1 MKLSRR
7 ELLKLASLAGA
18 GVLLNSG
25 GADRTE
31 AAAAPQPALQP
42 PSRVALAKGDDR
54 ARNITQALSLIAEDV
69 RPQLAGRQ
77 VVIKPNFVTVKRQLA
92 ATHAEAVRAVL
103 DFLRPIYRE
112 RVIIAE
118 SPADGTAEEGYRNY
132 GYHEALRGFEVSFQD
147 LDAAGSQT
155 LAVLSGAFEPLP
167 IEVSRLL
174 LDQRTYLI
182 SVGPMKTH
190 DCVVATLSLK
200 NVVMGGPVKLPNGS
214 EKRKVHQGQK
224 AINLNLFLLA
234 QRLRPHLSVLDGFEA
249 MEGNGPVRGTPVP
262 LRLAIASTDFLA
274 ADCTAL
280 EVMGIPLSRVGYLTH
295 CATARMGQFDVGK
308 LRLLGSDLAACRRPF
323 TLHERFQRAVP

>member
-1 MKLSRR
+1 
-7 ELLKLASLAGA
+7 
-18 GVLLNSG
+18 
-25 GADRTE
+25 
-31 AAAAPQPALQP
+31 
-42 PSRVALAKGDDR
+42 
-54 ARNITQALSLIAEDV
+54 
-69 RPQLAGRQ
+69 
-77 VVIKPNFVTVKRQLA
+77 
-92 ATHAEAVRAVL
+92 VL

-118 SPADGTAEEGYRNY
+118 SPADGTAEEGYVNY

-155 LAVLSGAFEPLP
+155 LAVLNGDFEPLP

-200 NVVMGGPVKLPNGS
+200 NVVMGAPLKLAGGS
-214 EKRKVHQGQK
+214 EKHKVHQGLK
-224 AINLNLFLLA
+224 AIHLNLFLLA

-280 EVMGIPLSRVGYLTH
+280 EVMGIPLSRVGYLSH